1 MEKIFLTLF
10 ILCFSSVFA
19 QKSTSDFVGYYKLN
33 GGVFN
38 LKKDGTFSIIA
49 YATLITGS
57 WEAKDTEISR
67 DGKTKEKVKI
77 ATLTPYH
84 PEFPFSVFGRKN
96 PEIKKGYEFQFRTR
110 DEMEADRVY
119 IGSSLQQMQAFFNPS
134 PNCFNSKYIHK
145 SQETTPKEFIL
156 ADLNEYRYLEKG
168 KYEHLFTF
176 SVGEYNDFII
186 EHIPIHSDN
195 YRKFYFALIN
205 NQLVDLKDIEDG
217 TIKKADI
224 NDFSEE
230 DMKFINAIDTQNPYI
245 NDNHRMRNES
255 GEILKGGEFV
265 FITDEKGEIWYKY
278 KNQKEENY
286 SLYDKEIEKMYKNQY
301 KKMPMKV
308 SPLQKFTPLKKTIFH
323 ADCGGRYENSRRKV
337 YSGD

>member
-1 MEKIFLTLF
+1 MKKLFLFLS
-10 ILCFSSVFA
+10 ILCFCNVFS
-19 QKSTSDFVGYYKLN
+19 QKDNTDFVGYYRHR
-33 GGVFN
+33 GGVFEIR
-38 LKKDGTFSIIA
+38 KDGTFLVVG
-49 YATLITGS
+49 YATLITGT
-57 WEAKDTEISR
+57 WQVEEFEIKQKNKSP
-67 DGKTKEKVKI
+67 KKERVCV
-77 ATLTPYH
+77 LTPYR
-84 PEFPFSVFGRKN
+84 PEFPFDIFGRKN
-96 PEIKKGYEFQFRTR
+96 PEIKKGYEFQFRTQ

-176 SVGEYNDFII
+176 PVGEYNDFII
-186 EHIPIHSDN
+186 EHIPVHSN
-195 YRKFYFALIN
+195 NSRKFYFALIN
-205 NQLVDLKDIEDG
+205 NQLVDLEDIEDG

-230 DMKFINAIDTQNPYI
+230 DMKFFKAIDTQNPYI

-255 GEILKGGEFV
+255 GQILIGGEFV
-265 FITDEKGEIWYKY
+265 FITDEKGKIWYKD

-286 SLYDKEIEKMYKNQY
+286 SLYDKEVEKMYKNQY

-323 ADCGGRYENSRRKV
+323 ADCDGRYDNSRRKV